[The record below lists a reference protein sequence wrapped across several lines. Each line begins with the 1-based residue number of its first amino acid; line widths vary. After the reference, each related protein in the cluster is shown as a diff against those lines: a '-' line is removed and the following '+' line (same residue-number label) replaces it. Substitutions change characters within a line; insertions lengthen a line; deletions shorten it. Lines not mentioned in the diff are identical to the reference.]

1 MSRKILVL
9 AHMGRKEAQEAARQS
24 CLQLHE
30 AGLVPV
36 ISRVDLESLQE
47 DGVPLA
53 PVEIIEEDVSLREI
67 ELVMV
72 LGGDGSILRAAE
84 MVRSVDTPLLG
95 VNLGHVGFLAESERS
110 DLAESVEA
118 VVDGRYTVEQRMTID
133 VTVWQD
139 NRKVLHTWALNEASV
154 EKGDREKMI
163 EVVIE
168 VDRRPL
174 STFGCDGVVLATPTG
189 STAYAFSAGGPVV
202 WPEVEALLMVPLS
215 AHALFS
221 RPLVISPNS
230 MMAVEVLTRTDARGV
245 LWCDGRRTTELPPGS
260 RIEVVRSP
268 KSVNLARMHLT
279 PFSERLVR
287 KFELPTTGWRGPV
300 PPDEAAVPPATDLP
314 TVRREQ
320 PLPEHPP
327 VGHEMPHHDMP
338 PAEVRDETAEAD

>member
-1 MSRKILVL
+1 
-9 AHMGRKEAQEAARQS
+9 MGRQEAREAARQS

-36 ISRVDLESLQE
+36 ISRADLESLHE
-47 DGVPLA
+47 DGIPLA

-67 ELVMV
+67 EMVMV

-84 MVRSVDTPLLG
+84 LVRSVDTPLLG

-118 VVDGRYTVEQRMTID
+118 IVDGRYTVEQRMTID

-300 PPDEAAVPPATDLP
+300 PPQEAAGPPTTDLP
-314 TVRREQ
+314 TVRREE

-327 VGHEMPHHDMP
+327 VGHEMPHEDTR
-338 PAEVRDETAEAD
+338 PARTRDETAEAD